1 MHHGSCHCGKVKF
14 QFEATIDGAAR
25 CNCSICSRKGGL
37 LFAVPDTQFKLLTS
51 SAELSSYAFNK
62 RAIVHRFCKTCG
74 GKKTREARDDSRIS
88 YYKLLRGNPAPGAVL
103 TQPVFIAITTNI
115 QTTAT
120 KPTSKT
126 VVNSRVT
133 PR

>member
-62 RAIVHRFCKTCG
+62 RAIVHRFCKTG
-74 GKKTREARDDSRIS
+74 GMQPFADHAEGKSVYVNLRCVDDLDLAS
-88 YYKLLRGNPAPGAVL
+88 V
-103 TQPVFIAITTNI
+103 PVVEFDGR
-115 QTTAT
+115 
-120 KPTSKT
+120 S
-126 VVNSRVT
+126 V
-133 PR
+133 